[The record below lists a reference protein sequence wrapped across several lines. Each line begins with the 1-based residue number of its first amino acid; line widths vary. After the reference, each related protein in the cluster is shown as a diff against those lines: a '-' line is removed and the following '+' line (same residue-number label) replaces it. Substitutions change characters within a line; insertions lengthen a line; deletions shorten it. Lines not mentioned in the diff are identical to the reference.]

1 MENNANVVPLIIH
14 INILSIKTS
23 QGYTLTSYK
32 SLKCLYVTKKIIA
45 SLDQTLALL
54 AYT

>member
-1 MENNANVVPLIIH
+1 MENNGNVVPLIIH

-23 QGYTLTSYK
+23 QGYALTNYK